1 MHVVLALVAY
11 TFLWYD
17 LCMCIVFLQMKT
29 RFIVYTPKAFS
40 EDDITRLH
48 TLMQDY
54 NFAIL
59 VTQSPDGV
67 PVATHLPFIV
77 DTKRGSY
84 GYGTLF
90 CHMARANP
98 QWRSF
103 ASEHEVLVIFQ
114 GPHAYISPSWY
125 EEVLSVPTWNYAV
138 VHAYGNPR
146 IIEDTTELYNTLH
159 TLVQHSEAQFEKP
172 WPFDLPQDFV
182 QQKMRGV
189 VGLEIDITRLEGK
202 FKLSQ
207 NRPAVDQANVAA
219 TLHNSADALSEE
231 VARLMHENR

>member
-1 MHVVLALVAY
+1 
-11 TFLWYD
+11 
-17 LCMCIVFLQMKT
+17 
-29 RFIVYTPKAFS
+29 VYIPKAFR

-48 TLMQDY
+48 ALMQDY
-54 NFAIL
+54 NFAAL
-59 VTQSPDGV
+59 VTQQPDGV
-67 PVATHLPFIV
+67 PVATHLPFIL
-77 DTKRGSY
+77 DTNPGPY

-90 CHMARANP
+90 CHMARANT

-103 ASEHEVLVIFQ
+103 ASDHEVLVIFQ

-125 EEVLSVPTWNYAV
+125 EEALSVPTWNYAV
-138 VHAYGNPR
+138 VHAYGKPR
-146 IIEDTTELYNTLH
+146 IIEDAVELYDTLR

-189 VGLEIDITRLEGK
+189 VGIEIAITRLEGK

-207 NRPAVDQANVAA
+207 NRSLVDQINVAT
-219 TLHNSADALSEE
+219 TLHNNSAGLGEE
-231 VARLMHENR
+231 VAKLMQDDM